1 MIEKKSTDVKKI
13 YDEKYFLKQVD
24 GFKEYSDFSGKY
36 EQLFERYQRNI
47 SLLDLRKNHSYL
59 EYGCGRGEI
68 CIFHSSRGG
77 AGIGVDYSEDA
88 IALARAKAKEL
99 NLSVDFHV
107 CSFSDFSAGENK
119 FDRILASE
127 FIEHISASEGAVFF
141 ELVYRALKPG
151 GKLLVFTFPNTLQ
164 RKYGYP
170 IFRLIMV
177 FFGRRLPK
185 IQTDTLSEHYKSY
198 HLNEQNYFTLRDNA
212 RTAGFS
218 ELKIGYDIGYYEKSG
233 FLKNA
238 IKMVV
243 HKSFLRHLFLANL
256 YLLAEK

>member
-1 MIEKKSTDVKKI
+1 MNEKKSTDVKEI

-24 GFKEYSDFSGKY
+24 GFKEYGDFSGKHH
-36 EQLFERYQRNI
+36 QLFERYRRNI
-47 SLLDLRKNHSYL
+47 SLLDLRKEHSYL
-59 EYGCGRGEI
+59 EYGCGRGEV
-68 CIFHSSRGG
+68 CIFHAARGG
-77 AGIGVDYSEDA
+77 AVVGVDYSEDA
-88 IALARAKAKEL
+88 IALAREKAKKL
-99 NLSVDFHV
+99 NFSIDFHV
-107 CSFSDFSAGENK
+107 CSFSDFPAGENK

-141 ELVYRALKPG
+141 ELAYRALKPG

-170 IFRLIMV
+170 VFRLIMV
-177 FFGRRLPK
+177 LFGRRFPK
-185 IQTDTLSEHYKSY
+185 VQTDMLSEHYKLY

-218 ELKIGYDIGYYEKSG
+218 ELEIGYDIGYYEKSG
-233 FLKNA
+233 FLKNT
-238 IKMVV
+238 IKKIVQ
-243 HKSFLRHLFLANL
+243 KSFLRHLFLTNL